1 MHGGKENLSLTE
13 SIDDM
18 YGWLSNHLWIK
29 RFLMYGIVGFITY
42 IFMIML
48 MYFNIFHIESESA
61 QYLLSALVQ
70 SEAAI
75 IGIVITLTF
84 IAVQLIFSYAPQ
96 AVGVVLKRNYDMWM
110 LLIFYGIS
118 IFYGLFV
125 LRMIPNEWNGS
136 LSQIDVFTLW
146 GSHVSLEYRVCIAY
160 CLGIFTFGSIVP
172 YVLNTVDFL
181 KPTNIIKILSKNI
194 TESKILRHIKSV
206 EKHNEDRTEPI
217 EEDPVKPIVD
227 IIHSSIMRYD
237 ISTTSI
243 GVNAITNRA
252 IEIIDLYEEEKISNH
267 FCDHFERVGRLAVNK
282 MDEGSTVEIIG
293 NLGDFGKLAV
303 EKELKVAPL
312 QAAQSIGVVGKAAA
326 EKGLGSAASRSAW
339 SLETIGKAAVD
350 KELENVT
357 LQVARSLV
365 DVGETA
371 AESAME
377 SATLQAVGSL
387 ETIGKTTTQDDVAQK
402 VARFLGNVGETA
414 ANKELENVALEV
426 AQSLRRLGETAA
438 DKGFENT
445 IQRAAR
451 SLLDIGK
458 ITTKKGLND
467 AKHRTTESLAALSIS
482 NEKIAKVVIPTYKS
496 ELEDH
501 DRHLFQ
507 EFMQEYE
514 KKIEKLRTEI
524 SR

>member
-146 GSHVSLEYRVCIAY
+146 GSHVS
-160 CLGIFTFGSIVP
+160 
-172 YVLNTVDFL
+172 
-181 KPTNIIKILSKNI
+181 
-194 TESKILRHIKSV
+194 RHIKSV